1 MRKLLTFLSAVSLLL
16 AVSCATAKHS
26 EKQQKATENALE
38 TISTAT
44 TNTISPDTTEICSTI
59 TETILDK
66 SVEGSWHYRGFIV
79 DCNGKIVVYNDDIL
93 RKFSEPYAVSCANI
107 IDTYNSEFSIDNAYE
122 KMLREPNPTTLRS
135 DDGHYVGQSIQL
147 TLDADIQTEVYNYMK
162 ENNIIGSFTIID
174 ADGAIKSLVSYPSYD
189 ANAEFDEIIK
199 EDHACLNRCLEPETP
214 GSTMKILTSILATIY
229 GFDEYKD
236 PGYLSTVDV
245 ANWDVKNCKPYQS
258 SVFRTNRQAFRFSS
272 NCFYASFALDIGA
285 DKLRNG
291 LNEVFKYETN
301 IDFGLATIKNSID
314 LSTNGNLA
322 RAGFGQREKVPPL
335 YIGMISN
342 GVVTGEVFKPYIV
355 NNTMDTQ
362 TMEIL
367 ESLSSVEKLN
377 DIPNEYTTDTKNG
390 MLDVAKD
397 LKLSVNDHI
406 IYAKTGTAEVAD
418 DDSKKDIHYIVAT
431 VSDDKCTI
439 ENTETIVF
447 QYTNSPNEYASG
459 DCIHIQ
465 EVLNMI
471 YKKGGNS

>member
-16 AVSCATAKHS
+16 AVSCATAKPS

-38 TISTAT
+38 TNSTAT
-44 TNTISPDTTEICSTI
+44 TNTISPVSTEVCSTI
-59 TETILDK
+59 TETVLDK

-147 TLDADIQTEVYNYMK
+147 TLDADMQTDIYNYM
-162 ENNIIGSFTIID
+162 EEHNIIGSFTFLN

-189 ANAEFDEIIK
+189 ANAEFDKIIK
-199 EDHACLNRCLEPETP
+199 EDHACSNRCLEPEVP
-214 GSTMKILTSILATIY
+214 GSTMKILTSVLASKY
-229 GFDEYKD
+229 GFNECQDV
-236 PGYLSTVDV
+236 GYISSVDV
-245 ANWDVKNCKPYQS
+245 ANWDVKNSKPYQS
-258 SVFRTNRQAFRFSS
+258 SVLRTNRQAFRFSS
-272 NCFYASFALDIGA
+272 NCFYASFALDLGA
-285 DKLRNG
+285 DKLRKG

-301 IDFGLATIKNSID
+301 IDFGLTTLENSID
-314 LSTNGNLA
+314 LSTNANLA
-322 RAGFGQREKVPPL
+322 RAGFGQREKVSPL

-367 ESLSSVEKLN
+367 ESVSSVEKLN
-377 DIPNEYTTDTKNG
+377 NIPNEYTTDTKNG
-390 MLDVAKD
+390 MLDVAND
-397 LKLSVNDHI
+397 LKLSVKDHV
-406 IYAKTGTAEVAD
+406 IYAKTGTAEVSD
-418 DDSKKDIHYIVAT
+418 DDSRKDLHYIVAT

-439 ENTETIVF
+439 ENTETVVF

-459 DCIHIQ
+459 DCIHMQ

-471 YKKGGNS
+471 YKTGGDS